1 MRMVVT
7 VEQPTDP
14 VVVLPLLQT
23 ILMVDQEMVLEMMV
37 VTVAVE
43 LQDMDLVV
51 VEVPVVPVL
60 MDPPA
65 HKQQLLEV
73 PEHPIVF

>member
-1 MRMVVT
+1 MMVVT

-23 ILMVDQEMVLEMMV
+23 ILMVEQKLILEMMV

-60 MDPPA
+60 MDLLPD
-65 HKQQLLEV
+65 KQQLLEV
-73 PEHPIVF
+73 PEHPIVS

>member
-1 MRMVVT
+1 MMVVP
-7 VEQPTDP
+7 VEQLMEM

-23 ILMVDQEMVLEMMV
+23 ILMVEQKMVLDMPV
-37 VTVAVE
+37 VTAAVE

-60 MDPPA
+60 MDLLA
-65 HKQQLLEV
+65 DKLQLLEV
-73 PEHPIVF
+73 TEHQIAF

>member
-1 MRMVVT
+1 MVVP
-7 VEQPTDP
+7 VEQLMEM

-23 ILMVDQEMVLEMMV
+23 ILMVEQKMVLDMPV
-37 VTVAVE
+37 VTAAVE

-60 MDPPA
+60 MDLLPD
-65 HKQQLLEV
+65 KLQLLEV
-73 PEHPIVF
+73 TEHQIAF